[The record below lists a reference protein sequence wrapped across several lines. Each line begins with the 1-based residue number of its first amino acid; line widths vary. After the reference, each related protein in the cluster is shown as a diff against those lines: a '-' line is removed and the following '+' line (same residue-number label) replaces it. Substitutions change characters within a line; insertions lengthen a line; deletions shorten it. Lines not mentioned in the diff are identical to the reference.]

1 MSKICKSLDL
11 NKLYEQQAKG
21 KLLKKV
27 LKFPLIAQIK
37 YDGNY
42 VVVRIENGRKV
53 FSTSGSH
60 NYVHTDDGAS
70 CFDDAID
77 GVYLAERI
85 AGEGKLGDRVR
96 CNLRGPKSAQTSTG
110 HGYRVFDMVDLED
123 YDKGSTTITFLSR
136 YTGLRQSSVAESSI
150 VECKQ
155 ISNKEELDDYLREVV
170 NNGYEGLMLYQP
182 DFKWRDTKSRTID
195 LAKYKKRRTADL
207 LCIST
212 TEGEGKYEGL
222 LGSLVLRDSAGIVC
236 SVGSGLSDYDRN
248 CPGCHFVGKIIEIEY
263 EQIIDSYIQPTFI
276 RIREDKEEED

>member
-42 VVVRIENGRKV
+42 VVVRIEDGRRL
-53 FSTSGSH
+53 FTTSGGH
-60 NYVHTDDGAS
+60 TYTHTDNGAS
-70 CFDDAID
+70 CFAKAID

-110 HGYRVFDMVDLED
+110 HCYRVFDMIDLED

-170 NNGYEGLMLYQP
+170 DLGYEGLMLYQP